1 MPVHILGDDLPLT
14 SSQVELLWR
23 TVCTYLQQPEDQAN
37 VRAVSEDEIRTLN
50 KAYRHKDSPTNV
62 LTFSYDAMGEPG
74 GAGEHDI
81 ALCLPVATREAE
93 AQRVTL
99 VDYVALLLTHAF
111 LHAKGMDH
119 ELSLDEA
126 RATTEA
132 EKNILTQAGF
142 KPLTLG
148 S

>member
-1 MPVHILGDDLPLT
+1 MPVHILGDELPLT
-14 SSQVELLWR
+14 SSQVELLWQ
-23 TVCTYLQQPEDQAN
+23 TVCTYLQQPEDQVN
-37 VRAVSEDEIRTLN
+37 VRAVSEEEIRTLN
-50 KAYRHKDSPTNV
+50 KTYRHKDSPTNV
-62 LTFSYDAMGEPG
+62 LTFSYDALGVPG

-93 AQRVTL
+93 ALRVAL

-119 ELSLDEA
+119 ELSSDEVK
-126 RATTEA
+126 ATQEA
-132 EKNILTQAGF
+132 ETSILTLAGF
-142 KPLTLG
+142 QPLSLG